1 MAYAE
6 SDLVIPALE
15 ALRENA
21 AGLRTEDLIK
31 ILTERLEPAGRD
43 SEILSGRRD
52 TYFSQKVRNLK
63 SHNTLE
69 RRGLATYD
77 KGVFHITEEG
87 KQYAISGIGEIAQAL
102 QDQGFSEDERKEA
115 YEQDYGGILVE
126 EGRVSYRNQRIRQRS
141 SFLTEIA
148 RKRFLDI
155 HGKLRCAGC
164 DFDFEE
170 QYDGRGKGYIEI
182 HHLKPIHE
190 HDIEGE
196 KQIAEKA
203 LEKLVPLC
211 SNCHRMI
218 HRERDNLLSLEELRE
233 LIQRSVVEASE
244 QARSNTEQA
253 S

>member
-1 MAYAE
+1 MAYTE
-6 SDLVIPALE
+6 PDLVIPALE
-15 ALRENA
+15 ALRESPE
-21 AGLRTEDLIK
+21 GLRTEDLIR
-31 ILTERLEPAGRD
+31 ILTERLEPTGRD
-43 SEILSGRRD
+43 SEILAGRRD

-69 RRGLATYD
+69 RHELATYD
-77 KGVFHITEEG
+77 DGVFHITEKG
-87 KQYAISGIGEIAQAL
+87 KQYALSGIGEVAQAL
-102 QDQGFSEDERKEA
+102 QDQGFSEDERKDA
-115 YEQDYGGILVE
+115 YEQDYGDILVE

-141 SFLTEIA
+141 RLLTEMA
-148 RKRFLDI
+148 RKKFLDN

-164 DFDFEE
+164 GFDFEE

-211 SNCHRMI
+211 SNCHRMV
-218 HRERDNLLSLEELRE
+218 HRERDNLLSLEELRV
-233 LIQRSVVEASE
+233 LVQQSTVKPD
-244 QARSNTEQA
+244 
-253 S
+253 